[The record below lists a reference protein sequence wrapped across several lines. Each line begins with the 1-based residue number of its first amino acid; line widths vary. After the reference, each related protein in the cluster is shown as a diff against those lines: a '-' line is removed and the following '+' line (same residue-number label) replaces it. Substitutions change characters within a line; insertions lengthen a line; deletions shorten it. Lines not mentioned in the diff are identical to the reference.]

1 MKKDKK
7 IFTAHGHT
15 DILCTK
21 GRAIIGEVEVVSYYH
36 NEHNSGVAGEVVF
49 QQADFKV
56 DDKFDI
62 TIVRN
67 HKNEMIILKDVELL
81 CEYGT
86 QSNDK
91 IIPNKKY
98 VFIAKKVL

>member
-1 MKKDKK
+1 MKKDQK
-7 IFTAHGHT
+7 IFTANGHT

-21 GRAIIGEVEVVSYYH
+21 ERAIIGDIEVINYYH
-36 NEHNSGVAGEVVF
+36 NEYGGIAGEVVF
-49 QQADFKV
+49 QQANFNMDK
-56 DDKFDI
+56 KFDI

-81 CEYGT
+81 CEYGV
-86 QSNDK
+86 QSDDE

-98 VFIAKKVL
+98 VFIAKKIL

>member
-1 MKKDKK
+1 MKKDQK

-21 GRAIIGEVEVVSYYH
+21 ERAIIGEVEVVSYYH
-36 NEHNSGVAGEVVF
+36 NEYGGIAGEVVF
-49 QQADFKV
+49 QQANFKV

-81 CEYGT
+81 FEYGV
-86 QSNDK
+86 QPDDE
-91 IIPNKKY
+91 IIPDKKY
-98 VFIAKKVL
+98 VFIAKKIL